1 MSLCFLLRNVDVTT
15 ALLRDHIHHTGLHGQ
30 SKHMGIYHALQ
41 RLAEQ
46 GEDVPQF
53 GGPWFNS
60 TMQEDLICV
69 NITRAAANAADRAQ
83 LTQAECRMREDAYKL
98 VALLRKLYPEFA
110 KASIAEI
117 AAQGGVRETYHIRG
131 LYTLSGADILGGAP
145 CADGVAFCSHPV
157 DIHSAQDNTQTA
169 QYFDT
174 PCPVPYR
181 VMVAAGFDNLIAAGR
196 CVSCVDEAYA
206 SMRVQGT
213 CMAIGEAAGVAAAM
227 RRETGCAVTAV
238 NTDDLRTRL
247 QKQGAIV

>member
-1 MSLCFLLRNVDVTT
+1 
-15 ALLRDHIHHTGLHGQ
+15 
-30 SKHMGIYHALQ
+30 
-41 RLAEQ
+41 
-46 GEDVPQF
+46 
-53 GGPWFNS
+53 
-60 TMQEDLICV
+60 
-69 NITRAAANAADRAQ
+69 
-83 LTQAECRMREDAYKL
+83 MREDAYKL

-117 AAQGGVRETYHIRG
+117 ASQGGVRETYHIRG